1 MSEGVRYIHTQEQAQ
16 AELERQRRLAQARY
30 ARKRLRRAAA
40 DEEASQCRKQ
50 KRIQGHL
57 LYVDITTDAD
67 TMARTRQEQ
76 NEKNLERSAHERADL
91 LEKIQQ
97 WYQPLHAF
105 H

>member
-40 DEEASQCRKQ
+40 DEEASRRRKQ
-50 KRIQGHL
+50 KRIQDHL
-57 LYVDITTDAD
+57 LYVDTITDAD
-67 TMARTRQEQ
+67 TMARICQEQ
-76 NEKNLERSAHERADL
+76 KEKNLGRSAEERADL
-91 LEKIQQ
+91 FNKIHQR
-97 WYQPLHAF
+97 YSLIICH